1 MMVVVGVRKL
11 TVLMTIY
18 IGRDSHGNEKVNQSD
33 GHGGDNGEQRAMVV
47 TGDDG
52 DSASGYDYCMDGG

>member
-18 IGRDSHGNEKVNQSD
+18 IGRDSHGNEKVN
-33 GHGGDNGEQRAMVV
+33 
-47 TGDDG
+47 
-52 DSASGYDYCMDGG
+52 